1 MQTDPNFGNY
11 LVRVSDNEEDID
23 RLVLL
28 DFGAIRQFDGNLLTI
43 ARDLLRAG
51 YRHDQQ
57 AMSIAMK
64 GYDFFD
70 SMSNKVRSDIASLFL
85 LATEPFSDPEKHI
98 NIPSECLD
106 EQNRYIWA
114 NSKLH
119 SRLST
124 TATRAMQ
131 SFEFNLPP
139 KEFMFIS
146 RKFIGAYT
154 FLTVLDAHTNSNS
167 LVKPYL

>member
-1 MQTDPNFGNY
+1 
-11 LVRVSDNEEDID
+11 
-23 RLVLL
+23 LL
-28 DFGAIRQFDGNLLTI
+28 DFGAIRQFDNNLLTI
-43 ARDLLRAG
+43 AHGLLKAG
-51 YRHDQQ
+51 YRHDHQ
-57 AMSIAMK
+57 AMMLAMT

-70 SMSNKVRSDIASLFL
+70 SMSDKVRSDMASLFL
-85 LATEPFSDPEKHI
+85 LATEPFSDPAT
-98 NIPSECLD
+98 NPDIPSDCLD
-106 EQNRYIWA
+106 KDDRYIWA

-124 TATRAMQ
+124 QATKAMQ

-154 FLTVLDAHTNSNS
+154 FLTVLDAYTDSDT

>member
-1 MQTDPNFGNY
+1 M
-11 LVRVSDNEEDID
+11 R
-23 RLVLL
+23 
-28 DFGAIRQFDGNLLTI
+28 
-43 ARDLLRAG
+43 
-51 YRHDQQ
+51 
-57 AMSIAMK
+57 

-70 SMSNKVRSDIASLFL
+70 SMSEKVRSDIASLFL
-85 LATEPFSDPEKHI
+85 LATEPFSDPATNP
-98 NIPSECLD
+98 NIPADCLD
-106 EQNRYIWA
+106 KNNRYIWA

-119 SRLST
+119 SRLSSA
-124 TATRAMQ
+124 ATRAMQ

-154 FLTVLDAHTNSNS
+154 FLTVLDAYTDSNK